1 MSNRGGHTSLYLGAP
16 IDNAAEAACLRR
28 VRAQFEAAKTDA
40 VLIANITVGSK
51 RRQVDLIIATANTA
65 IVVEIK
71 GYVHPVSGGVNGPW
85 ALKDGNGVAK
95 SLGATNPYQQTL
107 TNRYA
112 VTDALA
118 GQVALDADL
127 LKSAVG
133 GALCIF
139 PSPPVHSALP
149 ISDFKVAVGGYAEL
163 IEELGKRRSNAL
175 PLDAWHGFAKSLNAC
190 DETSAA
196 PTIAEQLISDYLGA
210 FADLGRVTSGP
221 YIEPSFEGDYST
233 AAVAARIANGEQIQ
247 VSGPSGSGKSE
258 LLAQLARFAAAAK
271 YLPIPLRAGDFDGK
285 LAPLLQSSIARFTA
299 VRPARLMK
307 AAAEAGT
314 EIVLFVDGINE
325 CPPARRSDL
334 IGVLQATR
342 VNYGA
347 RLVIAGQDDTPLPD
361 ILSGRHIRLLQPDR
375 SQAERLV
382 AAHFGRPLNSDEA
395 AAVEVVA
402 TAQDAALLAA
412 ILHKPGTIDG
422 RHALY
427 RGFTRARLEAVG
439 RPELNKPLADLATA
453 MRTSVVAVMPASA
466 AEHILDAANPQ
477 ATIAAAKSGLIRIDG
492 NRLAF
497 RHDLIA
503 DFFAADDILRR
514 NPTPAQL
521 GVAARFPIN
530 AELREFI
537 LGGCADNSSIEALI
551 GDEPDPRLLRA
562 ALDGRAGEKARYY
575 VMSRLRDL
583 IGRLRERFCQIAL
596 ALPEGTTG
604 ARDFHSFNLTL
615 PEESRIALS
624 DAAFLNLLPHALGRE
639 ALLDQLLA
647 MFEAIDLRLLAE
659 AERLRA
665 THPDIR
671 LAWRAASF
679 ATVYG
684 AHFHSHGRQLQV
696 LLSAIQNSWVG
707 EEDGKPPLDVRS
719 RLDNFEVLGVGQL
732 FLLISAMRR
741 AGNEPLPSRFP
752 ALVQHVWA
760 TRIYHLRLF
769 VCDIVRWRGRELPQ
783 DDQEALRDMLN
794 GWLSNDRVLMNS
806 IIIDA
811 LEGIDGIDVSM
822 TIEDAVRE
830 YEALLKQPETPDSR
844 KLAVSAVTWTYDHP
858 FRDVYWEAFYDVLA
872 VDKRNLILTR
882 GLRDESADPWFIDD
896 ILRALRRDPTPEA
909 GPDLQRLALSP
920 RLDGHS
926 QQHAVL
932 VFADAI
938 ALLAE
943 LDIPLSPSEPPPDAA
958 EIRAWYRAAP
968 FVYALNAPPTS
979 KGVNRGVDTRQLLDC
994 GTAEAL
1000 DVIQRL
1006 SREVR
1011 VLRHPTK
1018 ADFERLWPEMVL
1030 DLCRSALAPGY
1041 QATSIFQRK
1050 FHDRTLIDDHV
1061 DFALAMMAT
1070 IGRSTDLALIR
1081 SWLDHPKH
1089 GERALA
1095 TARSLEQRTDNTST
1109 PSVAVN

>member
-1 MSNRGGHTSLYLGAP
+1 MNNSGGHTSLYLGAP

-28 VRAQFEAAKTDA
+28 VRAKLEATATDA
-40 VLIANITVGSK
+40 VLIANITIGSK
-51 RRQVDLIIATANTA
+51 RRQVDLIIATATTA

-71 GYVHPVSGGVNGPW
+71 GYVHSVSGGVNGPW
-85 ALKDGNGVAK
+85 TLVAGNGVSK

-118 GQVALDADL
+118 GQVALDATL

-133 GALCIF
+133 GALCLF
-139 PSPPVHSALP
+139 PAPAPHSALP
-149 ISDFKVAVGGYAEL
+149 ISDFKIAVGGYAEL
-163 IEELGKRRSNAL
+163 IEELGKQRRNAL
-175 PLDAWHGFAKSLNAC
+175 PLDVWHGFANSLNARN
-190 DETSAA
+190 EASAA
-196 PTIAEQLISDYLGA
+196 PTQAERLISDYLAA
-210 FADLGRVTSGP
+210 FADLGRATYGP
-221 YIEPSFEGDYST
+221 YIEPSFDGDHST
-233 AAVAARIANGEQIQ
+233 SAVAARIADDEQVQ

-258 LLAQLARFAAAAK
+258 LLAQLTRLAAAANC
-271 YLPIPLRAGDFDGK
+271 LPIPLRAGDFEGK
-285 LAPLLQSSIARFTA
+285 LAPLLQSAIARCSA
-299 VRPARLMK
+299 VRTATLMK
-307 AAAEAGT
+307 AAAQAGT
-314 EIVLFVDGINE
+314 EIILFVDGVNE
-325 CPPARRSDL
+325 CRPARRNDL
-334 IGVLQATR
+334 ISALQAAR
-342 VNYGA
+342 INYGA

-382 AAHFGRPLNSDEA
+382 AAHLGRPLNSDEA
-395 AAVEVVA
+395 DAVEVVA

-427 RGFTRARLEAVG
+427 RGFTQARLEAAG

-453 MRTSVVAVMPASA
+453 MRKSFVAVMPAAA

-477 ATIAAAKSGLIRIDG
+477 ATTAAVKSGLIRIDG

-514 NPTPAQL
+514 NRAPAEL
-521 GVAARFPIN
+521 SFTARLPIN
-530 AELREFI
+530 AELREFL
-537 LGGCADNSSIEALI
+537 LGGCANNSGIEALI
-551 GDEPDPRLLRA
+551 GDEPDPRLLRS
-562 ALDGRAGEKARYY
+562 ALDGRAGQKARQY

-583 IGRLRERFCQIAL
+583 IGRLGDRFCRIVL
-596 ALPEGTTG
+596 ALPEGTKG

-615 PEESRIALS
+615 PAEPRIVPS

-639 ALLDQLLA
+639 GILDQLLA
-647 MFEAIDLRLLAE
+647 MFGAIDLRLLAE

-665 THPDIR
+665 SHPDIR

-679 ATVYG
+679 STVYG
-684 AHFHSHGRQLQV
+684 AHFHPDGCELQN

-707 EEDGKPPLDVRS
+707 EEGGKPPLDVRS
-719 RLDNFEVLGVGQL
+719 RLDKFEALSVGQL
-732 FLLISAMRR
+732 FLLTSATRH

-752 ALVQHVWA
+752 ELTQHVWD

-769 VCDIVRWRGRELPQ
+769 ICDIVRWRGRELPEG
-783 DDQEALRDMLN
+783 DREILRDMLN
-794 GWLSNDRVLMNS
+794 GWLSNDHVLMNS
-806 IIIDA
+806 IVIDA
-811 LEGIDGIDVSM
+811 LEGVDGIDVSL
-822 TIEDAVRE
+822 TVEDAVRE
-830 YEALLKQPETPDSR
+830 YEVILEQPETPDSR

-872 VDKRNLILTR
+872 VDKRQAILMR
-882 GLRDESADPWFIDD
+882 GLRDESGDPWFIDD
-896 ILRALRRDPTPEA
+896 ILSALRRDPTPEA
-909 GPDLQRLALSP
+909 APELQRLALAP

-932 VFADAI
+932 VYADAI

-943 LDIPLSPSEPPPDAA
+943 LDISLRPNEPPPDAA
-958 EIRAWYRAAP
+958 DSRAWYRAAP
-968 FVYALNAPPTS
+968 FVHALNAPTPCT
-979 KGVNRGVDTRQLLDC
+979 GRAWGLETRQLLDC
-994 GTAEAL
+994 GTAEAF

-1018 ADFERLWPEMVL
+1018 ADFERLWPEMVIG
-1030 DLCRSALAPGY
+1030 LCRAALTPGY
-1041 QATSIFQRK
+1041 QAASIFERK
-1050 FHDRTLIDDHV
+1050 FHDRTLTDDHV

-1070 IGRSTDLALIR
+1070 IGRSTDLGLIR
-1081 SWLDHPKH
+1081 SWLVHPKH

-1095 TARSLEQRTDNTST
+1095 TARSLERRTD
-1109 PSVAVN
+1109 SVSAPGVAAD